1 MSSLEIIFLG
11 TGAGLSTTR
20 AHTAIALR
28 CPDGTTLLLDGS
40 SGNSALRNGEA
51 AGIRARDYDHV
62 LLSHDHQDHLSGL
75 MFVQGNRSRE
85 TPDETP
91 LSIYGSSLA
100 LEGLRKAAV
109 AGKVPDIR
117 DGAAYNQAG
126 RQVMR
131 WKEVPREHR
140 LELGP
145 ETVAWSFDVD
155 HIPGSVGWRV
165 ESGGMSVVFSG
176 DTTYSRGLVE
186 AAQGADLLIH
196 EALTPDSDHEFASS
210 RLHSTSGDAARV
222 AAEASVS
229 QLVITH
235 IDNAFHEDPTP
246 LLEDAASHYT
256 GPISAA
262 YDLRRLSM
270 PGRHQDS
277 RTG

>member
-11 TGAGLSTTR
+11 TGAGMSITR

-40 SGNSALRNGEA
+40 SGNSALRNGLA
-51 AGIRARDYDHV
+51 AGLRAPDYDHV

-75 MFVQGNRSRE
+75 SFIQGRRNHES
-85 TPDETP
+85 PDENP
-91 LSIYGSSLA
+91 LSIYGSSLG

-117 DGAAYNQAG
+117 DGAAYTHNG
-126 RQVMR
+126 RQVMK
-131 WKEVPREHR
+131 WQEVATGNK

-145 ETVAWSFDVD
+145 QTIAWSFDVD
-155 HIPGSVGWRV
+155 HIPGSVGWRI
-165 ESGGMSVVFSG
+165 ESGGVSVVFSG
-176 DTTYSRGLVE
+176 DTTYSRGLVD

-196 EALTPDSDHEFASS
+196 EALATDDAHAMAES

-222 AAEASVS
+222 AAQASVG
-229 QLVITH
+229 QLVLTH
-235 IDNAFHEDPTP
+235 LDNVYHEDQTP
-246 LLEDAASHYT
+246 LLEDAARHYT

-262 YDLRRLSM
+262 FDLTRVSVSK
-270 PGRHQDS
+270 D
-277 RTG
+277 

>member
-1 MSSLEIIFLG
+1 MNSLEIIFLG
-11 TGAGLSTTR
+11 TGAGLSTAR

-28 CPDGTTLLLDGS
+28 CPDGTMLLLDGS
-40 SGNSALRNGEA
+40 SGNSALRHGEI
-51 AGIRARDYDHV
+51 AGIKSFDYDHV

-85 TPDETP
+85 IPDENP

-100 LEGLRKAAV
+100 LDGLRKAAV

-117 DGAAYNQAG
+117 DGAAYNHAG
-126 RQVMR
+126 KQVMR
-131 WKEVPREHR
+131 WQEIPPGRK

-145 ETVAWSFDVD
+145 ETVAWSFDVN

-165 ESGGMSVVFSG
+165 ETGGVSIVFSG
-176 DTTYSRGLVE
+176 DTKYSTGLAD

-196 EALTPDSDHEFASS
+196 EALTTDDTHAYASS

-222 AAEASVS
+222 AEQASVK
-229 QLVITH
+229 QLIITH
-235 IDNAFHEDPTP
+235 IDNAFHENQDP
-246 LLEDAASHYT
+246 LLQDAARTYS

-262 YDLRRLSM
+262 YDLMRVSI
-270 PGRHQDS
+270 PAS
-277 RTG
+277 